1 LDAHPLLKETPNR
14 GRRLGLGMGS
24 SPDMAFKFLRIGVV
38 FLALSAPA
46 AVGAQQSDLR
56 PCPPGTHSETYPNG
70 NGYWCVANR
79 W

>member
-1 LDAHPLLKETPNR
+1 
-14 GRRLGLGMGS
+14 
-24 SPDMAFKFLRIGVV
+24 MAFKFFRIGVV

-70 NGYWCVANR
+70 NGYWCVGNR